1 MIFHF
6 QKCTCNNIRNAKQ
19 YERLS
24 GSIVFFPWL
33 LQVQFVISVV
43 EVYPLQRFNLELCQH
58 LEDFAT
64 LFSG

>member
-19 YERLS
+19 YERFS

-33 LQVQFVISVV
+33 LQVQFVISVI
-43 EVYPLQRFNLELCQH
+43 EVYRLQRFDLELCQH
-58 LEDFAT
+58 LT
-64 LFSG
+64 